1 MVVGVTGQRNIA
13 SLRKTRDGTVAF
25 IIETDKTDNIITYA
39 TKYRKK
45 LQLEEDVE
53 VEITSYEEERIYVI
67 KRMIAQLSNETLR
80 NSCRRSSAHNDKLRR
95 MNNDSKKQ

>member
-53 VEITSYEEERIYVI
+53 VEITSYEEERRWVI
-67 KRMIAQLSNETLR
+67 KRMPTFSATRTLKEKK
-80 NSCRRSSAHNDKLRR
+80 SYRRKTLT
-95 MNNDSKKQ
+95 